1 MAIFY
6 FYPDEPCAIEI
17 GLNIVPILVPSS
29 FFARHLSRLSI
40 INNIIITAKTI
51 MPEIVNI
58 AISSLIILVPVLSI
72 MPELLSGRIG
82 EEDRRSSSLQ
92 MPAHQGLMW
101 SPTAVKSMANSMI
114 AMYMTI
120 QIASIVSSPLIPM
133 SFLSASNQ

>member
-17 GLNIVPILVPSS
+17 GLKIVPILVPSS

-58 AISSLIILVPVLSI
+58 AISSLIILVSVLSVA
-72 MPELLSGRIG
+72 PLKHELHRARIYMVDSPVSGN
-82 EEDRRSSSLQ
+82 EKNSSIFR
-92 MPAHQGLMW
+92 AER
-101 SPTAVKSMANSMI
+101 
-114 AMYMTI
+114 
-120 QIASIVSSPLIPM
+120 
-133 SFLSASNQ
+133 F